1 LWWRGTKTTGHV
13 GLAQMAT
20 LAARLAVFFQAGL
33 SPVKAWEELASD
45 DQIGG
50 PGRGLAGRIV
60 SQLHAGGRHAQSVW
74 VACEGQGEP
83 ERVFSAVVAVADESG
98 TPLYHALWAL
108 ADSLRDRVSV
118 EAEIRAIVQA
128 PRQTTLLLLALPPLS
143 LVVAGLLGVN
153 ALGFLTGSAL
163 GWSLFVLAGL
173 LYAAAIVWMVRLVA
187 QLMPDSGYLSPAR
200 DLLAVA
206 SQGGALPEVAEARV
220 NRVLIEHGLAQFDNA
235 DIGHLTALS
244 RRVGIPISRLS
255 VAEATWQ
262 RHHARA
268 QAAEAAQS
276 LSVRILIPLGLFILP
291 AFVAVGVV
299 PVIFTLLGGA
309 LRSDPAGL
317 W

>member
-1 LWWRGTKTTGHV
+1 MWWPGSKTAGHV
-13 GLAQMAT
+13 GVAQMAS

-33 SPVKAWEELASD
+33 SPAKAWEELALDSH
-45 DQIGG
+45 IGEAG
-50 PGRGLAGRIV
+50 QALAGRIV
-60 SQLHAGGRHAQSVW
+60 SQLHEGGRHAESVR

-108 ADSLRDRVSV
+108 AEALRDRVSV

-153 ALGFLTGSAL
+153 ALGFLTGSAF
-163 GWSLFVLAGL
+163 GWSLLVLAVL
-173 LYAAAIVWMVRLVA
+173 LYAAAIVWMGRLVS
-187 QLMPDSGYLSPAR
+187 QLMPDAGYLSPAR

-220 NRVLIEHGLAQFDNA
+220 NRVLIEHGLAESDNS
-235 DIGHLTALS
+235 DIGDLTALS

-268 QAAEAAQS
+268 EAAEAAQS

-299 PVIFTLLGGA
+299 PVIFTLLEGA
-309 LRSDPAGL
+309 LRTDQPGL

>member
-1 LWWRGTKTTGHV
+1 
-13 GLAQMAT
+13 MAT
-20 LAARLAVFFQAGL
+20 LSARLAVFFQAGL
-33 SPVKAWEELASD
+33 SPAKAWEELARD
-45 DQIGG
+45 GQIGEAG
-50 PGRGLAGRIV
+50 QALAGRIQ
-60 SQLHAGGRHAQSVW
+60 SHLQGGGRHAESVRR
-74 VACEGQGEP
+74 ACEAGGEP
-83 ERVFSAVVAVADESG
+83 ERVFSAVVVVADESG
-98 TPLYHALWAL
+98 TALYQALWAL
-108 ADSLRDRVSV
+108 AEALRDRVSV
-118 EAEIRAIVQA
+118 EAEIRSIVQA

-153 ALGFLTGSAL
+153 ALGFLTGSAF
-163 GWSLFVLAGL
+163 GWLLLILAAL
-173 LYAAAIVWMVRLVA
+173 LYVAAIVWMGRLVA

-220 NRVLIEHGLAQFDNA
+220 NRVLLAHGLAESDNA
-235 DIGHLTALS
+235 DIAHLTALS

-268 QAAEAAQS
+268 EAAEAAQS

-299 PVIFTLLGGA
+299 PVIFALLEGA
-309 LRSDPAGL
+309 LRPDQQGL